1 MDVKEAIV
9 KRRSIRKYQRK
20 EVPLDLIR
28 ELIDAARLA
37 PSGSNSQPC
46 KYYIVKDEETKER
59 LKEKMIFEQEF
70 VYQAPVIIVCCAD
83 VQVYRQGVKGW
94 SEENENRALRD
105 LSIASA
111 FLVLRATELGL
122 ATCYV
127 GWMKKDKIKDV
138 LDLPRS
144 YMVPFVVVV
153 GYANEQPKPLPR
165 KSIDEMLLC
174 AGAQQK

>member
-1 MDVKEAIV
+1 MDVKEAIS

-20 EVPLDLIR
+20 EVPLDLLR

-37 PSGSNSQPC
+37 PSGSNAQPC
-46 KYYIVKDEETKER
+46 RYYLVRGNEA
-59 LKEKMIFEQEF
+59 KEKLRENQIFQQDF
-70 VYQAPVIIVCCAD
+70 VYQAPALIVCCSD
-83 VQVYRQGVKGW
+83 VQSYPQGIKGW
-94 SEENENRALRD
+94 SEENENRALTD

-127 GWMKKDKIKDV
+127 RWMKKDKIKDV
-138 LDLPRS
+138 LDIPRH
-144 YMVPFVVVV
+144 YMVPFVIAV

-165 KSIDEMLLC
+165 KSIDEILEIRSS
-174 AGAQQK
+174 Q

>member
-1 MDVKEAIV
+1 MDVKDAIS

-37 PSGSNSQPC
+37 PSGSNAQPC
-46 KYYIVKDEETKER
+46 RYYLVRDNEIKEK
-59 LKEKMIFEQEF
+59 LKENQIFEQDF
-70 VYQAPVIIVCCAD
+70 VYQAPALIACCAD
-83 VQVYRQGVKGW
+83 LQSYRQGIKGW

-127 GWMKKDKIKDV
+127 GWMKKDRIKDV
-138 LDLPRS
+138 LDIPRN
-144 YMVPFVVVV
+144 YIVPFVIAV
-153 GYANEQPKPLPR
+153 GYANEQPKSLPR
-165 KSIDEMLLC
+165 KSIDEVLLY
-174 AGAQQK
+174 AGGQQK

>member
-1 MDVKEAIV
+1 MDVKDAIS

-37 PSGSNSQPC
+37 PSGSNAQPC
-46 KYYIVKDEETKER
+46 RYYLVKDNETKEK
-59 LKEKMIFEQEF
+59 LKENRIFEQDF
-70 VYQAPVIIVCCAD
+70 VCQSPVIIVCCAD
-83 VQVYRQGVKGW
+83 VRAYSQGIKGW

-127 GWMKKDKIKDV
+127 GWMKKDRIKDV
-138 LDLPRS
+138 LELPRN
-144 YMVPFVVVV
+144 YMVPFVIAI
-153 GYANEQPKPLPR
+153 GYAAEQPKPLPR
-165 KSIDEMLLC
+165 KSIDEILELRSS
-174 AGAQQK
+174 Q

>member
-1 MDVKEAIV
+1 MDVKDAIS

-37 PSGSNSQPC
+37 PSGSNAQPC
-46 KYYIVKDEETKER
+46 RYYLVKDNETKEK
-59 LKEKMIFEQEF
+59 LKGNQIFEQDF
-70 VYQAPVIIVCCAD
+70 VYQAPVLIVCCSD
-83 VQVYRQGVKGW
+83 LQSYRQGIKGW

-138 LDLPRS
+138 LDIPRN
-144 YMVPFVVVV
+144 YMVPFVIAV

-165 KSIDEMLLC
+165 KSIEEVLLY

>member
-1 MDVKEAIV
+1 MDVKEAIL

-20 EVPLDLIR
+20 EVSLDLIR

-37 PSGSNSQPC
+37 PSGSNAQPC
-46 KYYIVKDEETKER
+46 RYYLVKDNETKEK
-59 LKEKMIFEQEF
+59 LKENQIFQQDF
-70 VYQAPVIIVCCAD
+70 VYQAPALIVCCSD
-83 VQVYRQGVKGW
+83 IQSYRQGIKGW
-94 SEENENRALRD
+94 SEENEVRALRD

-138 LDLPRS
+138 LDIPRN
-144 YMVPFVVVV
+144 YIVPFVIAV

-165 KSIDEMLLC
+165 KSIDEVLLY
-174 AGAQQK
+174 AGGQQK

>member
-1 MDVKEAIV
+1 MDVKEAIS

-20 EVPLDLIR
+20 EVSLDLIR
-28 ELIDAARLA
+28 EMIDAARLA
-37 PSGSNSQPC
+37 PSGSNAQPC
-46 KYYIVKDEETKER
+46 RYYLVKDNETKEKLR
-59 LKEKMIFEQEF
+59 ENQIFEQDF
-70 VYQAPVIIVCCAD
+70 VYQAPVLIVCCAD
-83 VQVYRQGVKGW
+83 VQSYMQGIKGW
-94 SEENENRALRD
+94 SEENQNRALRD

-138 LDLPRS
+138 LELPRS
-144 YMVPFVVVV
+144 YIVPFVIAI

-165 KSIDEMLLC
+165 KSIDEVLLYV
-174 AGAQQK
+174 GGQQK

>member
-1 MDVKEAIV
+1 MDVKEAIS

-37 PSGSNSQPC
+37 PSGSNAQPC
-46 KYYIVKDEETKER
+46 RYYLVKDNETREK
-59 LKEKMIFEQEF
+59 LKGNQIFEQDF
-70 VYQAPVIIVCCAD
+70 VYQAPVLIVCCSD
-83 VQVYRQGVKGW
+83 LQSYRQGIKGW

-127 GWMKKDKIKDV
+127 GWMKKDRIKDV
-138 LDLPRS
+138 LDIPRN
-144 YMVPFVVVV
+144 YIVPFVIAV

-165 KSIDEMLLC
+165 KSIDEVLLH
-174 AGAQQK
+174 AGGQQK

>member
-1 MDVKEAIV
+1 MDVKEAIS

-37 PSGSNSQPC
+37 PSGSNAQPC
-46 KYYIVKDEETKER
+46 RYYTVKDKETREK
-59 LKEKMIFEQEF
+59 LKENQIFEQDF
-70 VYQAPVIIVCCAD
+70 VYQALVLIVCCSD
-83 VQVYRQGVKGW
+83 VQSYSQGIKGW
-94 SEENENRALRD
+94 SEENENRGLRD

-138 LDLPRS
+138 LDIPRN
-144 YMVPFVVVV
+144 YMVPFVIAV
-153 GYANEQPKPLPR
+153 GYGNEQPKPLPR
-165 KSIDEMLLC
+165 KSIDEVLELRSS
-174 AGAQQK
+174 Q

>member
-1 MDVKEAIV
+1 MDVKEAIA

-20 EVPLDLIR
+20 EVPLDVIK

-37 PSGSNSQPC
+37 PSGSNAQPC
-46 KYYIVKDEETKER
+46 RYYLVTDNETKDKLRESQ
-59 LKEKMIFEQEF
+59 IFQQDF
-70 VYQAPVIIVCCAD
+70 VYQAPALIVCCSD
-83 VQVYRQGVKGW
+83 VRSYAQGVKGW
-94 SEENENRALRD
+94 SEENQNRGLRD

-138 LDLPRS
+138 LDIPQH
-144 YMVPFVVVV
+144 YIVPFVIAV
-153 GYANEQPKPLPR
+153 GYANEKPKPLPR
-165 KSIDEMLLC
+165 KSIDEVLELR
-174 AGAQQK
+174 GSQ

>member
-1 MDVKEAIV
+1 MDVKEAIS

-37 PSGSNSQPC
+37 PSGSNVQPC
-46 KYYIVKDEETKER
+46 RYYLVKDSETKEKLR
-59 LKEKMIFEQEF
+59 ENRIFHQDF
-70 VYQAPVIIVCCAD
+70 VYQAPALIVCCSD
-83 VQVYRQGVKGW
+83 IRSYSQGIKGW
-94 SEENENRALRD
+94 SEENEVRALRD

-138 LDLPRS
+138 LDIPRH
-144 YMVPFVVVV
+144 YLVPFVIAV

-165 KSIDEMLLC
+165 KSIDEVFELRSSR
-174 AGAQQK
+174 

>member
-1 MDVKEAIV
+1 MDVKEAIA

-37 PSGSNSQPC
+37 PSGSNVQPGR
-46 KYYIVKDEETKER
+46 YYLVKDSETKEKLR
-59 LKEKMIFEQEF
+59 KNQIFQQDF
-70 VYQAPVIIVCCAD
+70 VYQAPALIVCCSDIQSYA
-83 VQVYRQGVKGW
+83 QGVKGW

-138 LDLPRS
+138 LDIPRH
-144 YMVPFVVVV
+144 YLVPFVIAV
-153 GYANEQPKPLPR
+153 GYANEQPRPLPR
-165 KSIDEMLLC
+165 KSIDEIFVLRSSR
-174 AGAQQK
+174 

>member
-1 MDVKEAIV
+1 MDVKEAIS

-37 PSGSNSQPC
+37 PSGSNAQPC
-46 KYYIVKDEETKER
+46 RYYLVRDKETKEK
-59 LKEKMIFEQEF
+59 LKENQIFEQDF
-70 VYQAPVIIVCCAD
+70 VYQAPVLIVCCAD
-83 VQVYRQGVKGW
+83 LQSYRQGIKGW

-127 GWMKKDKIKDV
+127 GWMKKDRIKDV
-138 LDLPRS
+138 LELPPN
-144 YMVPFVVVV
+144 YIVPFVIAV

-165 KSIDEMLLC
+165 RSIDEVLLY

>member
-1 MDVKEAIV
+1 MDVKDAIS

-20 EVPLDLIR
+20 EVSPDLIR

-46 KYYIVKDEETKER
+46 RYYLVKDNETR
-59 LKEKMIFEQEF
+59 EKLRESQIFEQDF
-70 VYQAPVIIVCCAD
+70 VYRAPALIVCCSD
-83 VQVYRQGVKGW
+83 IQSYSQGIKGW

-138 LDLPRS
+138 LDIPRH
-144 YMVPFVVVV
+144 YIVPFVIAV
-153 GYANEQPKPLPR
+153 GYANEQPEPLPR
-165 KSIDEMLLC
+165 KSVEEIFLS
-174 AGAQQK
+174 AGGQRK

>member
-1 MDVKEAIV
+1 MDVKEAIS
-9 KRRSIRKYQRK
+9 KRRSIRKYKRK
-20 EVPLDLIR
+20 GVPLNLIR

-37 PSGSNSQPC
+37 PSGSNTQPC
-46 KYYIVKDEETKER
+46 RYYIVKDEETKGR
-59 LKEKMIFEQEF
+59 LKENRIFEQDF
-70 VYQAPVIIVCCAD
+70 VYLAPVIIVCCSD
-83 VQVYRQGVKGW
+83 VQSYRQGVKGW
-94 SEENENRALRD
+94 SEENEKRALRD

-138 LDLPRS
+138 LDIPRH
-144 YMVPFVVVV
+144 YIVPFVIAV

-165 KSIDEMLLC
+165 KSIDEILELRSS
-174 AGAQQK
+174 K

>member
-1 MDVKEAIV
+1 MDVKEAIL
-9 KRRSIRKYQRK
+9 KRRSIRKYKRK
-20 EVPLDLIR
+20 EVSIDLIR

-37 PSGSNSQPC
+37 PSGSNTQPC
-46 KYYIVKDEETKER
+46 RYYLINDDEAKER
-59 LKEKMIFEQEF
+59 LKENRIFEQDF
-70 VYQAPVIIVCCAD
+70 VYLAPVIIVCCAD
-83 VQVYRQGVKGW
+83 VQAYRQGIKGW
-94 SEENENRALRD
+94 SEDNEKRALRD

-138 LDLPRS
+138 LDIPRH
-144 YMVPFVVVV
+144 YIVPFVIAV

-165 KSIDEMLLC
+165 KSVDEILELRSS
-174 AGAQQK
+174 Q

>member
-1 MDVKEAIV
+1 MDVKEAIS

-20 EVPLDLIR
+20 GVPLDLIR

-37 PSGSNSQPC
+37 PSGSNAQPC
-46 KYYIVKDEETKER
+46 KYYLVKDNETKDK
-59 LKEKMIFEQEF
+59 LKENRIFEQDF
-70 VYQAPVIIVCCAD
+70 VYQAPALIVCCSDIQA
-83 VQVYRQGVKGW
+83 YMQGIKGW
-94 SEENENRALRD
+94 SEGNENRALRD

-138 LDLPRS
+138 LDIPRH
-144 YMVPFVVVV
+144 YIVPFVIAI

-165 KSIDEMLLC
+165 KSIDEIFELRSS
-174 AGAQQK
+174 Q

>member
-1 MDVKEAIV
+1 MDVKDAIS

-37 PSGSNSQPC
+37 PSGSNAQPC
-46 KYYIVKDEETKER
+46 RYYLVKDNETKEK
-59 LKEKMIFEQEF
+59 LKENRIFEQDF
-70 VYQAPVIIVCCAD
+70 VCQSPVIIVCCAD
-83 VQVYRQGVKGW
+83 VRAYSQGIKGW

-127 GWMKKDKIKDV
+127 GWMKKDRIKDV
-138 LDLPRS
+138 LDIPRH
-144 YMVPFVVVV
+144 YIAPFVIAV
-153 GYANEQPKPLPR
+153 GYANERPKPLPR
-165 KSIDEMLLC
+165 KSIDEVLELRSS
-174 AGAQQK
+174 Q

>member
-1 MDVKEAIV
+1 MDVKEAIS

-37 PSGSNSQPC
+37 PSGSNAQPC
-46 KYYIVKDEETKER
+46 RYYLVKDNETKEK
-59 LKEKMIFEQEF
+59 LKGNQIFEQDF
-70 VYQAPVIIVCCAD
+70 VYQAPVLIVCCSD
-83 VQVYRQGVKGW
+83 LQSYRQGIKGW

-127 GWMKKDKIKDV
+127 GWMKKDKIKDI
-138 LDLPRS
+138 LDIPRN
-144 YMVPFVVVV
+144 YMVPFVIAV

-165 KSIDEMLLC
+165 KSIEEVLLY

>member
-1 MDVKEAIV
+1 MDVKEAIS

-20 EVPLDLIR
+20 GVPLDLIR

-37 PSGSNSQPC
+37 PSGSNAQPC
-46 KYYIVKDEETKER
+46 RYYLVKDKETREK
-59 LKEKMIFEQEF
+59 LKENQIFEQDF
-70 VYQAPVIIVCCAD
+70 VYQAPVLIVCCSD
-83 VQVYRQGVKGW
+83 LQSYRQGIKGW
-94 SEENENRALRD
+94 SEENENRGLRD

-138 LDLPRS
+138 LDIPRN
-144 YMVPFVVVV
+144 YIVPFVIAV
-153 GYANEQPKPLPR
+153 GYAGEQPKPLPR
-165 KSIDEMLLC
+165 KSIDEVLLY

>member
-1 MDVKEAIV
+1 MDVKEAIS
-9 KRRSIRKYQRK
+9 KRRSTRKYQRK

-37 PSGSNSQPC
+37 PSGSNAQPC
-46 KYYIVKDEETKER
+46 RYYLVKDNETREK
-59 LKEKMIFEQEF
+59 LKVNQIFEQDF
-70 VYQAPVIIVCCAD
+70 VYQAPVLIVCCSD
-83 VQVYRQGVKGW
+83 LQSYRQGIKGW

-127 GWMKKDKIKDV
+127 GWMKKDRIKDV
-138 LDLPRS
+138 LDIPRN
-144 YMVPFVVVV
+144 YMVPFVIAV

-165 KSIDEMLLC
+165 KSIEEVLLY

>member
-1 MDVKEAIV
+1 MDVKEAIS

-37 PSGSNSQPC
+37 PSGSNAQPC
-46 KYYIVKDEETKER
+46 RYYLVKDNETREK
-59 LKEKMIFEQEF
+59 LKGNQIFEQDF
-70 VYQAPVIIVCCAD
+70 VYQAPVLIVCCSD
-83 VQVYRQGVKGW
+83 LQSYRQGIKGW

-138 LDLPRS
+138 LDIPRN
-144 YMVPFVVVV
+144 YMVPFVIAV

-165 KSIDEMLLC
+165 KSIEEVLLY

>member
-1 MDVKEAIV
+1 MNVKEAIA

-37 PSGSNSQPC
+37 PSGSNAQPC
-46 KYYIVKDEETKER
+46 RYYLVKGKETKEK
-59 LKEKMIFEQEF
+59 LKENQIFQQDF
-70 VYQAPVIIVCCAD
+70 VYQAPALIVCCSD
-83 VQVYRQGVKGW
+83 IQSYSQGIKGW
-94 SEENENRALRD
+94 SEENEIRALRD

-138 LDLPRS
+138 LDIPRH
-144 YMVPFVVVV
+144 YMVPFVIAV
-153 GYANEQPKPLPR
+153 GYGNEQPKPLPKR
-165 KSIDEMLLC
+165 SLDEIFELKSS
-174 AGAQQK
+174 Q

>member
-1 MDVKEAIV
+1 MDVKDAIS

-37 PSGSNSQPC
+37 PSGSNAQPC
-46 KYYIVKDEETKER
+46 RYYIVKDDETKER
-59 LKEKMIFEQEF
+59 LRGNQIFEQDF
-70 VYQAPVIIVCCAD
+70 VYQAPVLIVCCAD
-83 VQVYRQGVKGW
+83 VQAYRQGIKGW

-127 GWMKKDKIKDV
+127 GWMKKDRIKDV
-138 LDLPRS
+138 LELPRS
-144 YMVPFVVVV
+144 YIVPFVIAV
-153 GYANEQPKPLPR
+153 GYASEQPKPLPR
-165 KSIDEMLLC
+165 KSIDEILELRSS
-174 AGAQQK
+174 Q

>member
-1 MDVKEAIV
+1 MDVKEATL

-20 EVPLDLIR
+20 EVSPDLIR

-37 PSGSNSQPC
+37 PSGSNAQPGR
-46 KYYIVKDEETKER
+46 YYIVKDKETKEK
-59 LKEKMIFEQEF
+59 LKENQIFEQDF
-70 VYQAPVIIVCCAD
+70 VCQAPVLIVCCSD
-83 VQVYRQGVKGW
+83 LQSYRQGIKGW

-138 LDLPRS
+138 LDLPRN
-144 YMVPFVVVV
+144 YMVPFVIAV
-153 GYANEQPKPLPR
+153 GYANEQPEPLPR
-165 KSIDEMLLC
+165 KSIDEVLLY

>member
-1 MDVKEAIV
+1 MDVKEAIS

-28 ELIDAARLA
+28 KLIDAARLA
-37 PSGSNSQPC
+37 PSGSNAQPC
-46 KYYIVKDEETKER
+46 RYYLVKDNETKEK
-59 LKEKMIFEQEF
+59 LKENQIFEQDF
-70 VYQAPVIIVCCAD
+70 VYQVPALIVCCSD
-83 VQVYRQGVKGW
+83 IQSYRQGIKGW
-94 SEENENRALRD
+94 SEENEVRALRD

-138 LDLPRS
+138 LDIPRH
-144 YMVPFVVVV
+144 YIVPFVIAV

-165 KSIDEMLLC
+165 RSIDEVLELRS
-174 AGAQQK
+174 GR

>member
-1 MDVKEAIV
+1 MDVKDAIS

-37 PSGSNSQPC
+37 PSGSNAQPC
-46 KYYIVKDEETKER
+46 RYYLVKDNETKEK
-59 LKEKMIFEQEF
+59 LKENRIFEQDF
-70 VYQAPVIIVCCAD
+70 VCQSPVIIVCCAD
-83 VQVYRQGVKGW
+83 VRAYSQGIKGW

-127 GWMKKDKIKDV
+127 GWMKKDRIKDV
-138 LDLPRS
+138 LELPRS
-144 YMVPFVVVV
+144 YIVPFVIAV
-153 GYANEQPKPLPR
+153 GYASEQPKPLPR
-165 KSIDEMLLC
+165 KSIDEILELRSS
-174 AGAQQK
+174 Q